1 MHCSWSCA
9 GTTCDVKMSSIFVR
23 DSWNLCKESMHW
35 LPRYF
40 AAATGVLS
48 SPNLSHC
55 CVAARNA
62 VTRCLRTFANLP
74 RDLRALAKIAVTE
87 AMTKTRLEVYIVA
100 SPKVFPRLE
109 WRIWN
114 KRNDADYEENM
125 DKYVPQDI
133 WLSITQFKGTCIQ
146 FRSVSSPFVPMCQF
160 KYGADYSFSHSQSGK
175 SHKYGEL

>member
-1 MHCSWSCA
+1 
-9 GTTCDVKMSSIFVR
+9 MSSIFVR

-74 RDLRALAKIAVTE
+74 RDLRALARIAVTE
-87 AMTKTRLEVYIVA
+87 AMLKTGLEAYTVA
-100 SPKVFPRLE
+100 SPKVFSRLE
-109 WRIWN
+109 WRI
-114 KRNDADYEENM
+114 RNQRFDPNYEENVEE
-125 DKYVPQDI
+125 YVSYDI
-133 WLSITQFKGTCIQ
+133 CSYINWLKETCLQFLECAFTPPFLCDTINTEEMRISLTSIGEIV
-146 FRSVSSPFVPMCQF
+146 R
-160 KYGADYSFSHSQSGK
+160 DRESQQ
-175 SHKYGEL
+175 